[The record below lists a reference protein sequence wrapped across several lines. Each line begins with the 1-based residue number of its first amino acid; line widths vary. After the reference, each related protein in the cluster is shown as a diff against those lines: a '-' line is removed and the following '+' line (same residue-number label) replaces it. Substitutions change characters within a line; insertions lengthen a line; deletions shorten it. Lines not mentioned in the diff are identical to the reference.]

1 MEILGTIWSV
11 VNAPAAITTIAAVV
25 AAIIARIAF
34 VKGVWEKYAGVAMAA
49 VRMAE
54 KAVPDNAENKAV
66 RKLDEALKYLVNIFT
81 ELEGRAPTP
90 DEQLELRNAIEESLT
105 ELQAQGIIPGA
116 KDPLAGVGTESA
128 E

>member
-1 MEILGTIWSV
+1 MGILATIWAVLNS
-11 VNAPAAITTIAAVV
+11 PAAITAVVAVV
-25 AAIIARIAF
+25 AAIIARVAF
-34 VKGVWEKYAGVAMAA
+34 LKGVWEKYAGVATAA

-54 KAVPDNAENKAV
+54 KAVPDNAENKAI

-116 KDPLAGVGTESA
+116 KDPLSYPPSA
-128 E
+128 AE